1 MMLMKQLELD
11 LFWPLTQ
18 QIPLDLGFTDCEKPN
33 VYTML
38 APVTGAIG
46 YLTSNDTLPQWPTS
60 IVASNMTIDVGTTV
74 FKVIEEPPLYRKA
87 LYKLLNIR
95 WEKK

>member
-1 MMLMKQLELD
+1 MKQLELD

-18 QIPLDLGFTDCEKPN
+18 QIPLDLDFSDCDKPK

-38 APVTGAIG
+38 SPVTGAIG
-46 YLTSNDTLPQWPTS
+46 YLTSNGNTGWDNRITAAKLS
-60 IVASNMTIDVGTTV
+60 IDVGTTV

-87 LYKLLNIR
+87 LYKLMNIK

>member
-1 MMLMKQLELD
+1 MRQLELD

-18 QIPLDLGFTDCEKPN
+18 QIPLDLDCTDCEKPRM
-33 VYTML
+33 VMPIGSGGYTFYNT
-38 APVTGAIG
+38 TGSSSHGTI
-46 YLTSNDTLPQWPTS
+46 T
-60 IVASNMTIDVGTTV
+60 ASKLTIDVGTTV

-87 LYKLLNIR
+87 LYKLMDIK